1 MLGQLN
7 LFSFKPKVK
16 IFYPTPIYLNQELWA
31 LVRKTDPRGYMFGSF
46 NHFKNNKGRKVVN
59 NKECATVVLYKD
71 YHSFITPIGFCTISL
86 PGTFRTNA
94 YLDVWVMPYYRDL
107 GFGSLLVNR
116 ANKRCLKLFGSLPG
130 GADKNHSHCWDARF
144 RKNNEYSYDDYY
156 YPNGR
161 HQLRFPFDPN
171 D

>member
-16 IFYPTPIYLNQELWA
+16 IFYPTPIYLNQELWTI
-31 LVRKTDPRGYMFGSF
+31 VRKTDPRGYSFGSF
-46 NHFKNNKGRKVVN
+46 DRFKNNKVN
-59 NKECATVVLYKD
+59 NTECATVVLYNDK
-71 YHSFITPIGFCTISL
+71 PIGFCTISL
-86 PGTFRTNA
+86 PGTYRVDA

-107 GFGSLLVNR
+107 GFGSILVNR

-144 RKNNEYSYDDYY
+144 RKNNEYSYNDY
-156 YPNGR
+156 YPNGQ
-161 HQLRFPFDPN
+161 HQLRLPFEDFN
-171 D
+171 FRARRL